1 MTILTILVTFFLTI
15 LQTNLTILP
24 PADYSNYFDGHPDH
38 PSDYYE
44 HQGDSPD
51 YPGKYTDNPDDYTY
65 CSNQPNYPGD
75 CPDDQLE

>member
-1 MTILTILVTFFLTI
+1 MTIL
-15 LQTNLTILP
+15 
-24 PADYSNYFDGHPDH
+24 PADYSNYFGGHPDH

-65 CSNQPNYPGD
+65 CSSLPNYPGD